1 MTAVLGAVFKVHFEV
16 YQKCILSICSH
27 SNSIDSNKD
36 TWLSPVPGDE
46 PGVLGLLSLMHVM
59 HCELYVLFER
69 AYVQRQTL
77 MYAHMGRRCMQH
89 QRG

>member
-1 MTAVLGAVFKVHFEV
+1 MTAVLDAVLKVHFEV
-16 YQKCILSICSH
+16 YQKCFLSICSH

-36 TWLSPVPGDE
+36 TWLGPVPGDE

-59 HCELYVLFER
+59 DYGFYVKR
-69 AYVQRQTL
+69 TYVQRQTL
-77 MYAHMGRRCMQH
+77 MYAHMDRRCMQH